1 MIREAD
7 KPIVE
12 LIRTTI
18 KEQDPTAEIILYGSR
33 ARGDATSNSDWD
45 VIVLL
50 NKPKLTFKERGNIG
64 YVLWTKGYDI
74 GEEINTF
81 EFTKKEW
88 EEAPPTMFK
97 YNVMKDGIKL

>member
-1 MIREAD
+1 M
-7 KPIVE
+7 PIVE

-18 KEQDPTAEIILYGSR
+18 REQDPHAEIILYGSR
-33 ARGDATSNSDWD
+33 ARGEAHEGSDWD

-50 NKPKLTFKERGNIG
+50 NKPKLSFKERGNIG
-64 YVLWTKGYDI
+64 YTLWTKGFDA

-88 EEAPPTMFK
+88 EEAPLTMFK
-97 YNVMKDGIKL
+97 YNVMKEGIRL